1 MGTDLWQK
9 LKAFNLFRLL
19 QNETTEMLSMGKRS
33 KNKHKFGRAKVCEA
47 EDVRGYSIKPKMKN
61 EVLASLSIKLFAV
74 WISEIFHALPATI
87 YCQK

>member
-33 KNKHKFGRAKVCEA
+33 KNKHKFSRAKVCEA

-61 EVLASLSIKLFAV
+61 EVLASL
-74 WISEIFHALPATI
+74 
-87 YCQK
+87 